1 MKLVVL
7 VENMATGRG
16 IRGEHGLSFW
26 LESRG
31 RSILFDVG
39 QTDVFA
45 WNARI
50 LQVPWETSEG
60 ILLSHGHYDHTGG
73 LLLAARPGMTVF
85 AHPDAWAPHR
95 SRGRGRSSDIACPVP
110 REELEKQARIR
121 EIRTPTEIL
130 PGVWFSGEIPRVH
143 SFEREGKE
151 FYLDLPGRPPDL
163 LLDDAALFLPQEEGV
178 DVILGCAHAG
188 VANTLAYA
196 QVLFDRPIRT
206 VIGGMHLVGASPE
219 RLEKT
224 LEALQGVER
233 VVAGHC
239 TGWKAAHRLQEG
251 LGDRFG
257 LLHAGQQFAL

>member
-39 QTDVFA
+39 QTDIFA

-50 LQVPWETSEG
+50 LGVPWEAAEG

-73 LLLAARPGMTVF
+73 LSLALKPGMTVF

-95 SRGRGRSSDIACPVP
+95 SRGRGRLSDIACPVS
-110 REELEKQARIR
+110 REFVEARASIR
-121 EIRTPTEIL
+121 ELKTPTEVL
-130 PGVWFSGEIPRVH
+130 PGVWFSGEIPRLH
-143 SFEREGKE
+143 SFEREGTN
-151 FYLDLPGRPPDL
+151 FYLDLPGRPPDP
-163 LLDDAALFLPQEEGV
+163 LLDDAALFLCQEGGL
-178 DVILGCAHAG
+178 DVVLGCAHAG
-188 VANTLAYA
+188 VANTLSYA
-196 QVLFDRPIRT
+196 RALFERPIRT
-206 VIGGMHLVGASPE
+206 VIGGMHLVGAPPE
-219 RLEKT
+219 RVEAT